1 MYKIIN
7 KIIYLLSLKPDDLLS
22 TLYYQFNKIFNKDFR
37 DFINKKI
44 CRNENDVL
52 KQAYIL
58 KNKGIDNLHF
68 LRIISVT
75 VNDYDDD
82 VLSNYFSVRYFE
94 KKICELTC
102 FLGYVENHIIDNG
115 LMEKGTFDLS
125 YKSVIGNEN
134 LGSILLNCD
143 GKSYFGKISLNNQNK
158 KEVAFYKSV
167 KAIGSSYIVNVL
179 FSLNLEKYDVN
190 IMFFDSLPKNGF
202 LNKGEVPKVLELYNN
217 IESELLSTDIIIN
230 AGEFYK
236 KPYSYGVR
244 YKFFSKMIVE
254 ELKTVL
260 SVDDYLYINHIF
272 IENKLY
278 KSIEDKHF
286 DFVHNDFHWKNL
298 NINSDSIKVFD
309 FNSYCTGLKT
319 WDLATYFS
327 TCNYSFDETI
337 EFIKENLDLLNDF
350 NTKNHLSVNYFVLFY
365 VFLIKLRFNNNVL
378 SYQESNIEPSI
389 AFLKWYNK
397 NVNC

>member
-1 MYKIIN
+1 MYKIIH
-7 KIIYLLSLKPDDLLS
+7 KIIYLLSLKSDDVLFIF
-22 TLYYQFNKIFNKDFR
+22 YYQLYKTFNKDFR
-37 DFINKKI
+37 NFLSKKKSRNKSEIIK
-44 CRNENDVL
+44 E
-52 KQAYIL
+52 AYIL

-68 LRIISVT
+68 LRLISVT

-94 KKICELTC
+94 KKICGLTC
-102 FLGYVENHIIDNG
+102 FLDYVENHIIDNG

-125 YKSVIGNEN
+125 YKAVIGNEN

-143 GKSYFGKISLNNQNK
+143 GKSYFGKISPNNQNK
-158 KEVAFYKSV
+158 KEVAFYQSV
-167 KAIGSSYIVNVL
+167 KAIESSYIVNVL
-179 FSLNLEKYDVN
+179 FSFNLAKYDIN

-202 LNKGEVPKVLELYNN
+202 LNKGEVPKVLDLYNN
-217 IESELLSTDIIIN
+217 LESELLSTDILNN
-230 AGEFYK
+230 AGEFYE

-244 YKFFSKMIVE
+244 YKFFNMLIVE

-260 SVDDYLYINHIF
+260 SVDDHLYINQIF

-278 KSIEDKHF
+278 KSIEDKYF

-309 FNSYCTGLKT
+309 FNSYCTGLKI

-327 TCNYSFDETI
+327 TCHYNFDETI
-337 EFIKENLDLLNDF
+337 EFIKINLDLLDDF

-365 VFLIKLRFNNNVL
+365 VFLIKVRFNNNAL

-389 AFLKWYNK
+389 SFLKWYNE
-397 NVNC
+397 NVK